1 MSRIRSC
8 HFMLILYD
16 DDPSHIFGMEHLKRG
31 GYQYVGILHNLDRHE
46 NGELKK
52 PHHHVIVSFP
62 RQKDLSA
69 LANELGIASNYI
81 EPVRN
86 KEASYRYLLHA
97 SVSVA
102 EASVEATGDSFE
114 GSVSPAGLGKYV
126 YDPSS
131 LYGPLAPIAQACALA
146 GSTEEDKVKSLLA
159 LLDTMPVPCTYR
171 RFLVAA
177 CDANLY
183 SVFRRLG
190 HVLEKLMDEHNGWG
204 IQERNVPF

>member
-31 GYQYVGILHNLDRHE
+31 GYQYVGILHNLDRNE

-86 KEASYRYLLHA
+86 KEASYRYLLHVPR
-97 SVSVA
+97 VSGS
-102 EASVEATGDSFE
+102 EADANSDIDEFDKCFYDS
-114 GSVSPAGLGKYV
+114 SA
-126 YDPSS
+126 
-131 LYGPLAPIAQACALA
+131 LYGPLAPIAQACVLA
-146 GSTEEDKVKSLLA
+146 GGTEEDKVKSLLA
-159 LLDTMPVPCTYR
+159 LLDTMPVPCSYR

-177 CDANLY
+177 CDAHLY

-190 HVLEKLMDEHNGWG
+190 HVLKELMDEHNGWG
-204 IQERNVPF
+204 IQERDNLPL